1 MLHISRYKLLL
12 QTIRKRGFTVN
23 MHRMPEAS
31 KKTLPLLFPATATV
45 NNCFT
50 FSNANVYFKPVKKG
64 GFTVNIAY
72 SKYVSAYA

>member
-1 MLHISRYKLLL
+1 
-12 QTIRKRGFTVN
+12 
-23 MHRMPEAS
+23 MPEAS